1 MADDISTLMRNN
13 RNKSIFLKL
22 RNNKT
27 IKGSLV
33 DFDVYMNLTLDD
45 AEDVSDGKTQ
55 KLGKILLRGDNVL
68 TISLPDDDSRL
79 IRNSVVTLKD

>member
-1 MADDISTLMRNN
+1 MADEISTLMRNN

-68 TISLPDDDSRL
+68 TISLPDDDSWL
-79 IRNSVVTLKD
+79 IRNLVVTLKD

>member
-1 MADDISTLMRNN
+1 MADEISTLMRNN
-13 RNKSIFLKL
+13 RNKSIFLRL

-68 TISLPDDDSRL
+68 TISLPDDDS
-79 IRNSVVTLKD
+79 

>member
-13 RNKSIFLKL
+13 RNKSIFLRL

-68 TISLPDDDSRL
+68 TISLPDADS
-79 IRNSVVTLKD
+79 

>member
-1 MADDISTLMRNN
+1 MADEISTLMRNN
-13 RNKSIFLKL
+13 RNKSIFLRL

-68 TISLPDDDSRL
+68 TISLPDD
-79 IRNSVVTLKD
+79 NS

>member
-1 MADDISTLMRNN
+1 MSDEISTLMRNN
-13 RNKSIFLKL
+13 RNKSIFLRL

-68 TISLPDDDSRL
+68 TISLPDDDS
-79 IRNSVVTLKD
+79 

>member
-1 MADDISTLMRNN
+1 MADEISTLMRNN
-13 RNKSIFLKL
+13 RNKSIFLRL

-45 AEDVSDGKTQ
+45 AEDVSDVETQ

-68 TISLPDDDSRL
+68 TISLPDDD
-79 IRNSVVTLKD
+79 

>member
-1 MADDISTLMRNN
+1 MADEISTLMRNN
-13 RNKSIFLKL
+13 RNKSIFLRL

-55 KLGKILLRGDNVL
+55 KLGKILLRGDNVI
-68 TISLPDDDSRL
+68 TISLPDDDS
-79 IRNSVVTLKD
+79 

>member
-13 RNKSIFLKL
+13 RNKSIFLRL

-27 IKGSLV
+27 IKGNLV

-68 TISLPDDDSRL
+68 TISLPDDDS
-79 IRNSVVTLKD
+79 

>member
-1 MADDISTLMRNN
+1 MADEISTLMRNN
-13 RNKSIFLKL
+13 RNKSIFLRL

-45 AEDVSDGKTQ
+45 AEDVSNGKTQ

-68 TISLPDDDSRL
+68 TISLPDDDS
-79 IRNSVVTLKD
+79 